1 MQEINTIVLT
11 ERVHTIIFHL
21 SRELPKALIY
31 PWKQCRGISSATK
44 HLTTTPSFGWFF
56 SRTYGY
62 LSIEA
67 RDLSVHI
74 VNFSN
79 FLLLC
84 LPKIEITYQKRVTK
98 YCVKCLCSENERR
111 QNCLG
116 VHSHKRERIQKWR
129 CGWRQLF
136 FAEYEPTPSN
146 ANAKA

>member
-1 MQEINTIVLT
+1 MLT

-44 HLTTTPSFGWFF
+44 NLTTTPSFGWFF
-56 SRTYGY
+56 SRTYEY

-79 FLLLC
+79 FSPAVSAKNRNQLSKESDEILCEMSLLGKRTTSKLSRC
-84 LPKIEITYQKRVTK
+84 PLFTWAGANSKVTLWMKIVIFRWIWA
-98 YCVKCLCSENERR
+98 N
-111 QNCLG
+111 
-116 VHSHKRERIQKWR
+116 
-129 CGWRQLF
+129 
-136 FAEYEPTPSN
+136 PSN